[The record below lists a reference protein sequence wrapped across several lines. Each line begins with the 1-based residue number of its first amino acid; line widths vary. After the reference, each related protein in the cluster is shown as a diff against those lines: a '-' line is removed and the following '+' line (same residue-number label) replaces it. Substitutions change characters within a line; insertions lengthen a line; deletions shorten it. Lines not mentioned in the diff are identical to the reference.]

1 MKLGYILFYVDDVQ
15 ATMNF
20 YEKAFDLKKGFL
32 HESNQYGEMIT
43 GLAKLGFV
51 AHETAKSHGFE
62 YQESN
67 LNHKPAALEI
77 GLISANVEASYAK
90 AIEAGATGV
99 SEPKKKPWGQ
109 IVSYVRDLNG
119 NLIEICSNMED

>member
-15 ATMNF
+15 ASMSF

-43 GLAKLGFV
+43 GETKLGFV
-51 AHETAKSHGFE
+51 GHETAKSHGFE
-62 YQESN
+62 YQKSN
-67 LNHKPAALEI
+67 LSQKSFANEV
-77 GLISANVEASYAK
+77 GLIADNVDHAFSK
-90 AIEAGATGV
+90 AVAAGAIPV
-99 SEPKKKPWGQ
+99 SAPKKKPWGQ

-119 NLIEICSNMED
+119 NLVEICSAIG